1 MVEILGKDYENLDYI
16 YNFVPVLNNSLN
28 LEKKNIIIYGGRLSK
43 DKRVFES
50 EKFLLEF
57 RNFCF
62 KAGVFLEEL
71 KRYDFELYRK
81 TIITFD
87 SNYNAFLSLD

>member
-43 DKRVFES
+43 DK
-50 EKFLLEF
+50 
-57 RNFCF
+57 
-62 KAGVFLEEL
+62 
-71 KRYDFELYRK
+71 
-81 TIITFD
+81 
-87 SNYNAFLSLD
+87 

>member
-50 EKFLLEF
+50 GKFLLEF
-57 RNFCF
+57 RYVLF
-62 KAGVFLEEL
+62 
-71 KRYDFELYRK
+71 
-81 TIITFD
+81 
-87 SNYNAFLSLD
+87 